1 MEKLVFYNKTGKQCQ
16 LPRKKKWKLWNG
28 TRERNSKCLEVPE
41 CSVVLIGSPEFC
53 WSTHLYR
60 IKLVYLVCIL
70 RLKWNFLE
78 NIFLLIWRGEYDFIN
93 HLFYQLMTSVTGS
106 GAIFEKTYS
115 SAVKTLIQS
124 EDQLDD
130 SILEKWDHL
139 NILLCHPLRR
149 ECAVG

>member
-1 MEKLVFYNKTGKQCQ
+1 M
-16 LPRKKKWKLWNG
+16 
-28 TRERNSKCLEVPE
+28 
-41 CSVVLIGSPEFC
+41 
-53 WSTHLYR
+53 
-60 IKLVYLVCIL
+60 CIL

-93 HLFYQLMTSVTGS
+93 YLFYQLLTSVTGS

-115 SAVKTLIQS
+115 SAVETLIQS

-130 SILEKWDHL
+130 TILEKWDDL
-139 NILLCHPLRR
+139 NILLHHLLRR

>member
-1 MEKLVFYNKTGKQCQ
+1 MEKLVFYNKRGKQCQ
-16 LPRKKKWKLWNG
+16 LPRGKKWKLWNG
-28 TRERNSKCLEVPE
+28 TRERNLKCLEVPG

-53 WSTHLYR
+53 WSTHLCR

-93 HLFYQLMTSVTGS
+93 YLFYQLLTSVTGS
-106 GAIFEKTYS
+106 GAVFEKTYS
-115 SAVKTLIQS
+115 SAVGTLIQS

-130 SILEKWDHL
+130 TILEKWDDL
-139 NILLCHPLRR
+139 NILLHHLLRR